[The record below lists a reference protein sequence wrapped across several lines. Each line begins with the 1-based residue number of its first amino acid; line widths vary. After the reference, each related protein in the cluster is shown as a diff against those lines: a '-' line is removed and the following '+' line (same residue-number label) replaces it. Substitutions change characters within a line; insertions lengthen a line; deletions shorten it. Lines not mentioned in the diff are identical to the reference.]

1 MSNDGV
7 PIHEFHVVF
16 VRRTPNVYAKSPCP
30 MRSTIHRNGVLHHG
44 ISHGNSLPTAIYEL
58 LNITPT
64 HRARKLNFK
73 SQKSR
78 STNILF
84 AVRII
89 AWHCWLIV
97 LFVIITFSDHYRSF
111 TSPNTYIFYI
121 LCLGI
126 FAFLSLLMF
135 IVSNINDRAAP
146 ASRFYTLR
154 NTSNT
159 LRLNDWSLVIV
170 TQHWK

>member
-64 HRARKLNFK
+64 HRARQLNFK

-78 STNILF
+78 
-84 AVRII
+84 
-89 AWHCWLIV
+89 
-97 LFVIITFSDHYRSF
+97 
-111 TSPNTYIFYI
+111 
-121 LCLGI
+121 
-126 FAFLSLLMF
+126 
-135 IVSNINDRAAP
+135 
-146 ASRFYTLR
+146 
-154 NTSNT
+154 
-159 LRLNDWSLVIV
+159 
-170 TQHWK
+170 